1 LEQSYLICFEQQADL
16 PFTYMK
22 FSLMHVG
29 QLSLNGQVSVF
40 IDFLRGKRKGR
51 LLVRALKKYYAEY
64 LIPSLYDLEY

>member
-1 LEQSYLICFEQQADL
+1 
-16 PFTYMK
+16 MK